1 MKKDVLSDIIETVI
15 KMIKAIFID
24 IDDTLL
30 DFSKCA
36 EYAIK
41 ESCKDFGLSQGYD
54 IFPVFEK
61 INAEL
66 WQQIEKGEITKSQ
79 LYGHRWVTVLEKFG
93 ITHIDG
99 QKFEEHFLEH
109 LSKSAEK
116 IDGATEILT
125 YLSKKYKIYASSN
138 GPHEQQLNRLKK
150 AGLLQYFD
158 DVFTSELIG
167 VQKPEKEFFD
177 ACIRKIGNI
186 TPDETILIGD
196 SLTADISGGI
206 NFNIPTIWLNTK
218 NKDVRAEVTPTHTV
232 KALNEIKN
240 IL

>member
-1 MKKDVLSDIIETVI
+1 M
-15 KMIKAIFID
+15 
-24 IDDTLL
+24 
-30 DFSKCA
+30 
-36 EYAIK
+36 
-41 ESCKDFGLSQGYD
+41 
-54 IFPVFEK
+54 
-61 INAEL
+61 
-66 WQQIEKGEITKSQ
+66 
-79 LYGHRWVTVLEKFG
+79 
-93 ITHIDG
+93 
-99 QKFEEHFLEH
+99 
-109 LSKSAEK
+109 
-116 IDGATEILT
+116 
-125 YLSKKYKIYASSN
+125 
-138 GPHEQQLNRLKK
+138 
-150 AGLLQYFD
+150 QYFD

-218 NKDVRAEVTPTHTV
+218 NKDVHAEVTPTHTV